1 MMIDKAY
8 VGVDWVEAVV
18 FNEVGVEE
26 EEEPKVLFER
36 VAMTALCITTNE
48 VWFTTISEDQ
58 GVISDGG
65 MRTVFKYV

>member
-48 VWFTTISEDQ
+48 V
-58 GVISDGG
+58 
-65 MRTVFKYV
+65 